1 MQTWSEVAAVVL
13 LGKCYQLFVVLLHPL
28 EVVSHANDSLFDV
41 VARFHV
47 AVLELKFCRVT
58 VFLER
63 IIEFAKV
70 LVIDL
75 RFAQVDLLLV
85 CERFFHPTSFVAS
98 LCHFGQHSSL
108 HVFKWF

>member
-13 LGKCYQLFVVLLHPL
+13 LCKCYQLLVVLLHTF
-28 EVVSHANDSLFDV
+28 EVVSHTYDSFFDV
-41 VARFHV
+41 VACIHV

-63 IIEFAKV
+63 IVEFAKV

-85 CERFFHPTSFVAS
+85 CERFFHPTSFVAI
-98 LCHFGQHSSL
+98 LCHFSQHCSL